1 MTHIVLG
8 HKVPGE
14 TKRASLQQLFPPWT
28 VTREQ
33 YAESLSPKRSGISND
48 VLLFSEVGLTL
59 VHHYRVHSA
68 GQPHAMFQGK
78 YLAQLRLLL
87 LTGTTTPERPL
98 GNASPQVTHMSGIT
112 DDSRARL
119 RPPSERPLGNASP
132 QVTHVSG
139 KTDDSCAKLR
149 PPSERPLGNAKMDT
163 EYDDTRR
170 SAHGAEPTDGGRSRG
185 IGLSSEQ
192 SVVQSHWRSRL
203 SRPPNVSRNSEG
215 RCGWIT
221 LIRSWKRFRCWT
233 PEWIAR
239 TNCHHRM
246 VHRWLSAP

>member
-14 TKRASLQQLFPPWT
+14 TKRACLQKLFPPWT

-59 VHHYRVHSA
+59 VHHYRVRSV
-68 GQPHAMFQGK
+68 GQPHAMFRGK
-78 YLAQLRLLL
+78 FLGQLRLLL
-87 LTGTTTPERPL
+87 LTGTTTPTPERPL

-112 DDSRARL
+112 DYSCARL

-139 KTDDSCAKLR
+139 KTDDLCARLR
-149 PPSERPLGNAKMDT
+149 PPSGRPLGNASPQVRHMSGIT
-163 EYDDTRR
+163 DDSCAR
-170 SAHGAEPTDGGRSRG
+170 P
-185 IGLSSEQ
+185 
-192 SVVQSHWRSRL
+192 
-203 SRPPNVSRNSEG
+203 RPPGRRVAPRLTEQDPRMAAGAVVFDCRPAVLLVSVDVSG
-215 RCGWIT
+215 ID
-221 LIRSWKRFRCWT
+221 
-233 PEWIAR
+233 
-239 TNCHHRM
+239 M
-246 VHRWLSAP
+246 